1 MELPRLGLGTYKMS
15 DRDTCVDAVTTAVDA
30 GYRHVDTAQMY
41 DNEAFVGEGI
51 AAADVDREDLF
62 VATKLA
68 PGNLSYDDAT
78 TTGEASVDKLG
89 LDYVDLLYVHWPTKT
104 YDPDETLRALDELV
118 DDGRVD
124 HVGLSNFRPDQLDE
138 ARERLDAPLFAHQ
151 VEMHPLCQQEELVA
165 YAQEHDHTLVAYS
178 PVARGEVSDVPAVRA
193 VAEKHDATP
202 AQVSLAWLLSKENV
216 AAIPKAASADHI
228 RENYAA
234 TDVDLD
240 DEDVAKIDDVDREER
255 VVDPSNAPWN
265 RG

>member
-1 MELPRLGLGTYKMS
+1 MS

-51 AAADVDREDLF
+51 AAADADRDDLF
-62 VATKLA
+62 VATKLD
-68 PGNLSYDDAT
+68 PSNLSYDDAT
-78 TTGEASVDKLG
+78 KTAAASVDALG
-89 LDYVDLLYVHWPTKT
+89 LDYVDLLYVHWPTNT

-118 DDGRVD
+118 DDGLVD
-124 HVGLSNFRPDQLDE
+124 HVGLSNFEPDQLDA
-138 ARERLDAPLFAHQ
+138 ARDRLDAPLYAHQ

-165 YAQEHDHTLVAYS
+165 YAQDHDHTLVAYS
-178 PVARGEVSDVPAVRA
+178 PIARGKVSDVPEIRD

-202 AQVSLAWLLSKENV
+202 AQVSLAWLLAKENV

-234 TDVDLD
+234 LDVELD
-240 DEDVAKIDDVDREER
+240 DEDVAAIDGVDREER
-255 VVDPSNAPWN
+255 VVDPANASWN
-265 RG
+265 H